1 MTKEEYLQLA
11 EETSFDNAMSVLS
24 ETAYGLTDED
34 TLINFAK
41 DKLDSV
47 DYPLAAHVL
56 NGIVESKGDSRWY
69 DYDFDCGILD
79 KPVCINTVE
88 EALTFDYFDV

>member
-1 MTKEEYLQLA
+1 MTKEEFQELA
-11 EETSFDNAMSVLS
+11 ETEGFDKAMSRLS
-24 ETAYGLTDED
+24 EDVDNLHDED
-34 TLINFAK
+34 LLIMFVK

-56 NGIVESKGDSRWY
+56 NGIVNSEGDSRWY
-69 DYDFDCGILD
+69 DYDFSCGTLD

-88 EALTFDYFDV
+88 EALTFDYFD

>member
-1 MTKEEYLQLA
+1 MTQEYFKHLA
-11 EETSFDNAMSVLS
+11 ETTSFNNAMSRLS
-24 ETAYGLTDED
+24 EDVDNLHDED
-34 TLINFAK
+34 ILIMFVK

-56 NGIVESKGDSRWY
+56 NGIVNSEGDSRWY
-69 DYDFDCGILD
+69 DYDFDCGTCN

-88 EALTFDYFDV
+88 EALTFDYFD

>member
-1 MTKEEYLQLA
+1 MTRTEFKHIANTEG
-11 EETSFDNAMSVLS
+11 FDEAMSKLS
-24 ETAYGLTDED
+24 ENLNTLYDEEL
-34 TLINFAK
+34 LIQFVK

-69 DYDFDCGILD
+69 NYDFSCGTLD

-88 EALTFDYFDV
+88 EALTYDYFDV